1 MAMPKAKYKFK
12 NNIAELQNLAVLLE
26 EFCERNQVPMKVL
39 FDLNLSLD
47 ELMTNI
53 ISYGYSDDSNHEII
67 LEIDLDNKQLD
78 ITLIDD
84 GIEFNP
90 LNKEKPDLNLEV
102 ENKPIGGLGI
112 FFVKQKM
119 DEVNYERKDSK
130 NYLQLKKS
138 IIE

>member
-1 MAMPKAKYKFK
+1 MPKAKYKFK